1 MCFGQPPPSPPFFC
15 PSPLTNALSAYPLSF
30 LRSRTKTG
38 TVQHL
43 LPPSPKRASPTP
55 AGLCGRHWSHT
66 FAFSQHAFQ
75 KKKKLSGSS
84 QSRLICAS
92 VCSLRFCA
100 FQLSQVRRPN
110 VGHSRK
116 WTLEWWSLKPEERR
130 LIHVYLIKRTHE
142 KSWLRNITA
151 EEIEGCFC
159 R

>member
-30 LRSRTKTG
+30 LRGRTKTG

-66 FAFSQHAFQ
+66 FAISQHAFQ

-92 VCSLRFCA
+92 VCSLRFCV
-100 FQLSQVRRPN
+100 FQLSQVRRPKRGALTEMDTGMM
-110 VGHSRK
+110 V
-116 WTLEWWSLKPEERR
+116 PETRGAQTDPC
-130 LIHVYLIKRTHE
+130 LFNQAYP
-142 KSWLRNITA
+142 
-151 EEIEGCFC
+151 
-159 R
+159 